1 MLRWFITLASLSVA
15 AGILGLSTYMGAD
28 TNAGTVLGNL
38 GTELVGIVITV
49 AVVEWFFERR
59 RHQTRGQQ
67 LAWDAL
73 HAIEHAVVG
82 LAGRTSRNG
91 YRRST
96 RHSQC
101 GRPG

>member
-1 MLRWFITLASLSVA
+1 
-15 AGILGLSTYMGAD
+15 
-28 TNAGTVLGNL
+28 
-38 GTELVGIVITV
+38 
-49 AVVEWFFERR
+49 
-59 RHQTRGQQ
+59 
-67 LAWDAL
+67 
-73 HAIEHAVVG
+73 VG